1 MIWPVSALFSQLV
14 SISMRLLLITKTMV
28 AALLLLSQNLLAQQ
42 PVTDGVEMA
51 DQLRADGKI
60 WVVVAVIAAVF
71 AGIILYLIR
80 LDRQI
85 GKLEKEVSKQKL
97 INKTQDIGR

>member
-1 MIWPVSALFSQLV
+1 M
-14 SISMRLLLITKTMV
+14 
-28 AALLLLSQNLLAQQ
+28 AQQ
-42 PVTDGVEMA
+42 PVANGVEMA
-51 DQLRADGKI
+51 DRLRADGKI

-85 GKLEKEVSKQKL
+85 GKLEKEIKSKKKDYSL
-97 INKTQDIGR
+97 

>member
-1 MIWPVSALFSQLV
+1 
-14 SISMRLLLITKTMV
+14 MRLPYLPKYPL
-28 AALLLLSQNLLAQQ
+28 AALLLLSQTLMAQQ
-42 PVTDGVEMA
+42 PVTGGVEMA

-71 AGIILYLIR
+71 TGIILYLIR

-85 GKLEKEVSKQKL
+85 GRLENDVKQKTNRQPL
-97 INKTQDIGR
+97 GMS

>member
-1 MIWPVSALFSQLV
+1 MRQPVSAK
-14 SISMRLLLITKTMV
+14 ISL
-28 AALLLLSQNLLAQQ
+28 AALLLFSQNLMARQ

-51 DQLRADGKI
+51 DRLRADGKI

-71 AGIILYLIR
+71 AGIILYLVR

-85 GKLEKEVSKQKL
+85 GKLEKEVKE
-97 INKTQDIGR
+97 KTARNQDVRLS

>member
-1 MIWPVSALFSQLV
+1 MAMHLSLPMKSPL
-14 SISMRLLLITKTMV
+14 
-28 AALLLLSQNLLAQQ
+28 AALLLLSQNLMAQQ

-51 DQLRADGKI
+51 DRLRADGKI

-71 AGIILYLIR
+71 AGIIVYLVR

-85 GKLEKEVSKQKL
+85 GKLEKEVNEK
-97 INKTQDIGR
+97 KTTQSV

>member
-1 MIWPVSALFSQLV
+1 MP
-14 SISMRLLLITKTMV
+14 MRPSFLTKAPL

-42 PVTDGVEMA
+42 PVADGVEMA
-51 DQLRADGKI
+51 DRLRADGKI

-71 AGIILYLIR
+71 GGIITYLVR

-85 GKLEKEVSKQKL
+85 GKLEKEVKEKQATPSVRL
-97 INKTQDIGR
+97 